1 MRIGSGLRL
10 ECTGIRVGV
19 EGLRL
24 RVEGLGSRVW
34 GLGLTGGR
42 SGHVDTE
49 VAQINV

>member
-10 ECTGIRVGV
+10 ECTVVRVRV

-42 SGHVDTE
+42 SGYVDTE
-49 VAQINV
+49 VAKINV

>member
-10 ECTGIRVGV
+10 ECTGVRVRV

-42 SGHVDTE
+42 SGYVDTE
-49 VAQINV
+49 VAQIIV

>member
-10 ECTGIRVGV
+10 ECTGVRVRV
-19 EGLRL
+19 EGLRV

-34 GLGLTGGR
+34 GLGVTGGR
-42 SGHVDTE
+42 CGYVDTE